1 MAVKTSI
8 PYQLIFFLLA
18 FCSGCIEKNSRYTD
32 WRTYGGNPESNRYS
46 SLNQINKNNVN
57 QLKTAWTYQTGDSGK
72 DNDTQIQCNPIMV
85 DSVLYV
91 TSPRLKVIAIHAAT
105 GKEIW
110 VFDPFPEEEVVDV
123 SRGVAYWKNGDDKRI
138 LAVAKSNLY
147 ALDAKTGKVIA
158 SFGDQ
163 GKVDLR
169 KGFGKDIGER
179 FITSTTPGI
188 IYKNL
193 LILGSRV
200 SEGADAAPGH
210 IRAFNTIT
218 GKVQWIFNT
227 VPQPGEYGYD
237 TWPKNA
243 YKTIGGANSWAGFSL
258 DEETGMVYV
267 PLGSPSFDFYGG
279 NRKGQNLFGNCLL
292 ALNATTGKR
301 VWHYQTIHHDIW
313 DRDLPAPPNLVE
325 VEHDGKKIK
334 AVAQI
339 TKHGYVF
346 VFDRK
351 TGKPL
356 FPVEEKPA
364 PAGGILP
371 GEEPWPTQPIPLK
384 PAPFARQQFTENDL
398 SNLSASSHAA
408 LLKRFRE
415 IRSGRQFIP
424 PSKQGTLIFPGFDG
438 GGEWGGAAYDPQ
450 SHLLYVN
457 ANEMPWILTMI
468 NTEQQD
474 NDKNFPGRKAYL
486 TNCSGCHRPDMIG
499 EQHMYP
505 SLVDIN
511 KKLSRDEVMTVL
523 NTGKGR
529 MPSFQQ
535 LSLQERNQII
545 DYLFKIPAKQG
556 GARQNIANTKT
567 NSQDQAEIPYVNT
580 GYNRFVDNEGYPAV
594 KPPWGTLN
602 AINLDNGELAWQ
614 VPLGEYAELSKK
626 GIPITGTENYGGP
639 VVTAGG
645 LVFIAAS
652 KDEKFRAF
660 NKATG
665 KMLWETQLP
674 AGGYATPCTYQ
685 VNGKQYVVIAAGG
698 GKMGSKS
705 GDSYVA
711 YALP

>member
-18 FCSGCIEKNSRYTD
+18 LCSGCIEKNSKYTG
-32 WRTYGGNPESNRYS
+32 WKTYGGNPESNRYS

-57 QLKTAWTYQTGDSGK
+57 QLKTAWTYQTGDIGE

-85 DSVLYV
+85 DSVLYI
-91 TSPRLKVIAIHAAT
+91 TSPRLKVIALNAAT

-110 VFDPFPEEEVVDV
+110 VFDPFPDEEVVDV
-123 SRGVAYWKNGDDKRI
+123 SRGVAYWANGDDKRI

-147 ALDAKTGKVIA
+147 ALDVKTGKVIT

-163 GKVDLR
+163 GKVDLS
-169 KGFGKDIGER
+169 KGFGKDIGSR

-188 IYKNL
+188 VYKNL

-218 GKVQWIFNT
+218 GKVEWIFNT

-243 YKTIGGANSWAGFSL
+243 YKTTGGVNSWAGFSL
-258 DEETGMVYV
+258 DEETGLVYI

-292 ALNATTGKR
+292 ALRADNGER

-313 DRDLPAPPNLVE
+313 DRDLPAPPNLIE
-325 VEHDGKKIK
+325 VEHEGKKIK

-351 TGKPL
+351 TGEPL
-356 FPVEEKPA
+356 FPIEVEEQPV
-364 PAGGILP
+364 PTSGTLP
-371 GEEPWPTQPIPLK
+371 GEEVWPTQPVPIK
-384 PAPFARQQFTENDL
+384 PAPFARHRFTENEVT
-398 SNLSASSHAA
+398 NISAAA
-408 LLKRFRE
+408 HKQVLKRFRE
-415 IRSGRQFIP
+415 IRSGRLFIP
-424 PSKQGTLIFPGFDG
+424 PSKQGTLVFPGFDG
-438 GGEWGGAAYDPQ
+438 GGEWGGAAYDPK

-457 ANEMPWILTMI
+457 SNEMPWILTMI
-468 NTEQQD
+468 NIELQD
-474 NDKNFPGRKAYL
+474 NDENFPGKKSYL
-486 TNCSGCHRPDMIG
+486 VNCSGCHRQDLIG

-505 SLVDIN
+505 SLTNLD
-511 KKLSRDEVMTVL
+511 KRFSHDEVLTVM
-523 NTGKGR
+523 NRGKGR

-535 LSLQERNQII
+535 LSLQKKNEII
-545 DYLFKIPAKQG
+545 DYLFRISAKPSVSHQKKD
-556 GARQNIANTKT
+556 TV
-567 NSQDQAEIPYVNT
+567 QAEIPYVNT
-580 GYNRFVDNEGYPAV
+580 GYNRFLDDEGYPAI
-594 KPPWGTLN
+594 KPPWGTLS
-602 AINLDNGELAWQ
+602 AINLDKGEIEWQ
-614 VPLGEYAELSKK
+614 VPLGEYAELTKK
-626 GIPITGTENYGGP
+626 GIPVTGTENYGGP

-660 NKATG
+660 DKITG
-665 KMLWETQLP
+665 KIVWETQLP
-674 AGGYATPCTYQ
+674 AGGYATPCTYEI
-685 VNGKQYVVIAAGG
+685 NGKQYIVIAAGG
-698 GKMGSKS
+698 GKMGTRS
-705 GDSYVA
+705 GDSYIA
-711 YALP
+711 YSLPD